1 MFVTPYSIHPPLLN
15 SSPKRLLFDENRS
28 VRVVFPTKF
37 DASHAT
43 HHREE
48 EEEGDDRHHHHHREK
63 EEEEEYCENDEND
76 WIFCDSF
83 LCHLFDPVVVLVFGF
98 GEGLCRNDDDEI
110 PVPRRLLGPIEVRGT
125 GVCKRPRVYPIEVET
140 GLRDDCARISSLWR
154 FVRVGKYERRVRGE
168 SRYEQSDDFNDDGI
182 DEHEG

>member
-1 MFVTPYSIHPPLLN
+1 MFVTRTQCPPLLN

-48 EEEGDDRHHHHHREK
+48 EEGDDRRHHREK
-63 EEEEEYCENDEND
+63 EEEGENDEND
-76 WIFCDSF
+76 WKFCDSF

-154 FVRVGKYERRVRGE
+154 VVRVGKYERRVRGE

>member
-1 MFVTPYSIHPPLLN
+1 MFVTRTQCPPLLN
-15 SSPKRLLFDENRS
+15 SSPKRLVFDENRS

-43 HHREE
+43 HRE
-48 EEEGDDRHHHHHREK
+48 EEEGDDRHHHR
-63 EEEEEYCENDEND
+63 EEEEEGENDENNFAFFVHLSN
-76 WIFCDSF
+76 WICDSF
-83 LCHLFDPVVVLVFGF
+83 LCHLFDPVLLFGF
-98 GEGLCRNDDDEI
+98 GLCCNDDDEI

>member
-1 MFVTPYSIHPPLLN
+1 MFVTRTQCPPLLN

-43 HHREE
+43 HRE
-48 EEEGDDRHHHHHREK
+48 EEEGDDRHHHREK
-63 EEEEEYCENDEND
+63 EEEEEGENDENN
-76 WIFCDSF
+76 WICDSF